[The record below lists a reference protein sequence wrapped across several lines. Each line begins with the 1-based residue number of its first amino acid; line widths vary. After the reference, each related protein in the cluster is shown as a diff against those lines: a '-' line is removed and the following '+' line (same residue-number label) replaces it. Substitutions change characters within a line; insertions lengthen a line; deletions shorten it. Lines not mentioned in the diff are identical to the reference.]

1 MTFRKSFYNIS
12 NFCPKLSRCFFNFL
26 YESSASSY
34 KKFSEKL
41 CTPSQAQQSKI
52 TEICIEQLFRS
63 RERSSLSLQYLLFL
77 SCKHRS
83 DSRIVVE
90 TITQMFVYRFIHP
103 VFSLFVA
110 AVIKVSVLLH
120 KVDIT
125 VHHVPDLLDSD
136 TIKNPEYVSTC
147 GVHPDS
153 GAGNRCSALRK

>member
-1 MTFRKSFYNIS
+1 MTDLGLKKTFRKSFYNIS
-12 NFCPKLSRCFFNFL
+12 NFCQKYLDVFL
-26 YESSASSY
+26 FSVQKFS
-34 KKFSEKL
+34 KFVQKFSEKL

-90 TITQMFVYRFIHP
+90 TITQMFVYRFVHP

-136 TIKNPEYVSTC
+136 AIKT
-147 GVHPDS
+147 
-153 GAGNRCSALRK
+153 